1 MNTEEMEMNDSSTAL
16 ARADEEVLTSLKEA
30 LRYALS
36 PSELEEIN
44 VDGITQDTPML
55 SLALD
60 SLGLMMVVDYIERQ
74 LGVRMSADEIYT
86 FTAVSEL
93 VEYVVATSQ

>member
-86 FTAVSEL
+86 FT
-93 VEYVVATSQ
+93 VATSQ